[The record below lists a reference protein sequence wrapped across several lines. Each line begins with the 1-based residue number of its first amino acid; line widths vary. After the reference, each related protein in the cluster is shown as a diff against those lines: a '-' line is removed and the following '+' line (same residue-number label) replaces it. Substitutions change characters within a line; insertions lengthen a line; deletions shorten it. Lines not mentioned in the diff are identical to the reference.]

1 MMKKSAYLGSLSL
14 TNHQP
19 TPAVVIHPLWNQ
31 ENEEGSVRMGTW
43 KTHDQLVEGYE
54 SKPEA
59 YYD

>member
-1 MMKKSAYLGSLSL
+1 M
-14 TNHQP
+14 
-19 TPAVVIHPLWNQ
+19 VIHPLWNQ